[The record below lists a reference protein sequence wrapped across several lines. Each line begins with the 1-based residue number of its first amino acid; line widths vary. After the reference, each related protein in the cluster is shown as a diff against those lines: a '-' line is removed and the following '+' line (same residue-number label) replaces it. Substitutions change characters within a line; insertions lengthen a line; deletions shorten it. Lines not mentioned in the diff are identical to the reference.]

1 MYKESIF
8 LLVVLAVIIVI
19 LAILW
24 FTGRKALVYKIM
36 EKIEF
41 IYHSEYG
48 QKKKAEGLTLLR
60 EFIDKK
66 FGRYPIIKSL
76 ILFCLPE
83 SYVVKTM
90 DKLAPKI
97 NTYVKPLAQLAKEKT
112 VEIVVDKFSEKLDLK
127 EPEARESLLGFAETL
142 KVEAKDKGF
151 FVAEAGLTGNTE
163 KKGVDYYGK
172 AGLGVKF

>member
-1 MYKESIF
+1 MKNEVIF
-8 LLVVLAVIIVI
+8 LAVVLAVIIIV

-48 QKKKAEGLTLLR
+48 QKKAAEALVLLR

-66 FGRYPIIKSL
+66 FGQYALIKNI

-83 SYVVKTM
+83 SYVIKTM
-90 DKLAPKI
+90 EKLAPKI
-97 NTYVKPLAQLAKEKT
+97 NTYIKPLAHAAAQITAEKT
-112 VEIVVDKFSEKLDLK
+112 IDKFK
-127 EPEARESLLGFAETL
+127 ENLNLQETTPNNLLGFAETL
-142 KVEAKDKGF
+142 KVQARDKGF
-151 FVAEAGLTGNTE
+151 FVAEAGINGNTE
-163 KKGVDYYGK
+163 RKGVDYYAK
-172 AGLGVKF
+172 TGLGIKF

>member
-1 MYKESIF
+1 MNKEIVF
-8 LLVVLAVIIVI
+8 LLVVLAIIIVI
-19 LAILW
+19 LGFLW

-48 QKKKAEGLTLLR
+48 QKKTAEGLILLR

-66 FGRYPIIKSL
+66 FGRFPIIKNL

-83 SYVVKTM
+83 RYVTKTM
-90 DKLAPKI
+90 VKLAPKI

-112 VEIVVDKFSEKLDLK
+112 AEKVIDKFAENLNL
-127 EPEARESLLGFAETL
+127 EETTPNNLLGFAENL
-142 KVEAKDKGF
+142 KVQAKDKGF

-163 KKGVDYYGK
+163 RKGVDYYGK